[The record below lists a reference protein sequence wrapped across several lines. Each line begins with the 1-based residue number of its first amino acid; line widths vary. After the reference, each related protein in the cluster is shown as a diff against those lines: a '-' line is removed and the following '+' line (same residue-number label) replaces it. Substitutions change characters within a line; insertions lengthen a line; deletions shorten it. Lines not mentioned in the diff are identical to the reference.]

1 MAQVPRGGRDRGSV
15 LRLLFVKRGYAP
27 IGGSESLC
35 FQFATRLAERG
46 HDVRVVCAWP
56 SEREHAKWQLDDT
69 GARTY
74 EDHRVFAH
82 RGVEVVQVKPKGGFL
97 GLAADA
103 TTLVDLMRYEILQRY
118 ASDREIIHNVGREY
132 LDSTLEVGAEL
143 DLPVVLTPL
152 PHPGQFHGGDT
163 ESDLA
168 RYRRAS
174 AITTMTEWER
184 RWFIDH
190 AVEPSSVIATGMG
203 PNVTASK
210 DGASFRR
217 SQHIPADAPLVL
229 YIGRKERYKG
239 YIQLLDAAEPVWR
252 RHPDTR
258 FVFIGIDGFYSTFID
273 DFARYRD
280 ERIIDIDCATDGMK
294 AAALDACDVFAMP
307 SLHETFGLGYLEAWV
322 HERPV
327 IGGDIPPLRE
337 VIDDGIDGLLVR
349 QHADAVSEAI
359 VRLLDDPALRASMG
373 RAGQAKVMERWHW
386 DRVIDRVEGAYQ
398 LALARFEVDEA
409 SEALA

>member
-1 MAQVPRGGRDRGSV
+1 MPQVRV
-15 LRLLFVKRGYAP
+15 LFVKRGYAP

-56 SEREHAKWQLDDT
+56 SEREHAKWQLDHAS
-69 GARTY
+69 ARTF
-74 EDHRVFAH
+74 EDHRVFRH

-103 TTLVDLMRYEILQRY
+103 TTLVDLMRAEVLEGY
-118 ASDREIIHNVGREY
+118 ASDRDLIHNVGREY
-132 LDSTLEVGAEL
+132 LDSTIDVAREL
-143 DLPVVLTPL
+143 DVPLVLTPL
-152 PHPGQFHGGDT
+152 AHPGQFHGGDAP
-163 ESDLA
+163 SDFV

-184 RWFIDH
+184 RWYVDH
-190 AVEPSSVIATGMG
+190 AVEPSRVIATGMG
-203 PNVTASK
+203 PNVIRST
-210 DGASFRR
+210 DGAGFRR
-217 SQHIPADAPLVL
+217 SHHIPQDAPLVL

-258 FVFIGIDGFYSTFID
+258 FVFIGIDGFYSTFFD

-280 ERIIDIDCATDGMK
+280 ERIIDIECASDAAK
-294 AAALDACDVFAMP
+294 AAALDACEVFAMP
-307 SLHETFGLGYLEAWV
+307 SRHETFGLGYIEAWI

-327 IGGDIPPLRE
+327 IGGDIAPLRE
-337 VIDDGIDGLLVR
+337 VISHGVDGLLVKQR
-349 QHADAVSEAI
+349 ADAVAEAI
-359 VRLLDDPALRASMG
+359 VRLLDDAALRASMG
-373 RAGQAKVMERWHW
+373 RAGRAKVIERWDW
-386 DRVIDRVEGAYQ
+386 DRVVDKVEGAYQ
-398 LALARFEVDEA
+398 LAFASFEVDEA